1 MFVALAAQA
10 APLPSR
16 EDRVAAVIA
25 RAAAS
30 PPALRILLQ
39 PMPKGGDLHNHL
51 DGSVYAEDYLKWASE
66 DGDCIARAARA
77 ITPPPCAA
85 DQVPAKD
92 LVGRDPKFYQ
102 ETIDALSMRNWSPGG
117 GTGEASGHDH
127 TFAAFARFIPA
138 GAGHLGDM
146 LAATRRIAAADHVTY
161 IEQMTDPAGAFSL
174 ALFGDDVSFDAADL
188 SRSFDAVAPKLP
200 ALAAAARAEYD
211 AAEAKM
217 RAALACG
224 TPGADAAC
232 AVTVRYL
239 FYVVRTLPPKQ
250 VFAQIALG
258 FTLAATD
265 PRFVGVDLV
274 APEDDPVSLRDF
286 ELQMEMFRFFK
297 TCFPGVNL
305 SLHAGELALGLVP
318 PTELGFHIRDTVE
331 IAGARRIGHGYSI
344 PYERDAAG
352 LLAEM
357 AAKKIAVEINLTS
370 NAITPGI
377 SGAEHP
383 LALYRRAGVPVT
395 LSADDEGVF
404 RIDLTHEY
412 VRAVTE
418 QKLGYL
424 DLKRIARN
432 GLEYSFLPGAS
443 LWTGGDYRKPAP
455 ACAGNVPGAAKPTA
469 PCAAFLAANEKASVQ
484 WPFEHEIA
492 AYEDAVLA
500 GPFAKP

>member
-1 MFVALAAQA
+1 MTVLVLIAACCGGAFA
-10 APLPSR
+10 APVPSR

-25 RAAAS
+25 HYAAS
-30 PPALRILLQ
+30 PPALRVLLQ

-51 DGSVYAEDYLKWASE
+51 DGSVYAEDYLQWASD
-66 DGDCIARAARA
+66 DGDCIAARTRA
-77 ITPPPCAA
+77 IMPPPCAA
-85 DQVPAKD
+85 DAVPAKD
-92 LVGRDPKFYQ
+92 LVSRDPKFYQ
-102 ETIDALSMRNWSPGG
+102 ETIDALSMRNWYPGS

-127 TFAAFARFIPA
+127 TFATFSRFIPA

-146 LAATRRIAAADHVTY
+146 LAATRRIAAGDHVTY
-161 IEQMTDPAGAFSL
+161 IEQMTDPAGAFSPV
-174 ALFGDDVSFDAADL
+174 LFGDDVAFDASDLAKSFDAL
-188 SRSFDAVAPKLP
+188 APKLP
-200 ALAAAARAEYD
+200 ALVDAARAEYD
-211 AAEAKM
+211 ASESKM
-217 RAALACG
+217 RDRLGCAAPA
-224 TPGADAAC
+224 PPPAC
-232 AVTVRYL
+232 AVAVRYL

-258 FTLAATD
+258 FMLSAMD
-265 PRFVGVDLV
+265 KRFVGVDLV

-286 ELQMEMFRFFK
+286 ELQMRMFRFFK
-297 TCFPGVNL
+297 TCFPGVKL

-331 IAGARRIGHGYSI
+331 IAGASRIGHGYSL

-370 NAITPGI
+370 NDITPGI
-377 SGAEHP
+377 KGAEHP
-383 LALYRRAGVPVT
+383 LALYRAAGVPVT

-418 QKLGYL
+418 QKLGYR
-424 DLKRIARN
+424 DLKQIARN
-432 GLEYSFLPGAS
+432 GLEFSFLPGQS
-443 LWTGGDYRKPAP
+443 LWQGGNYSKPVAACVSPSSP
-455 ACAGNVPGAAKPTA
+455 ACAALLKAS
-469 PCAAFLAANEKASVQ
+469 EKASVQ
-484 WPFEHEIA
+484 WRFEREIA

-500 GPFAKP
+500 GPWH